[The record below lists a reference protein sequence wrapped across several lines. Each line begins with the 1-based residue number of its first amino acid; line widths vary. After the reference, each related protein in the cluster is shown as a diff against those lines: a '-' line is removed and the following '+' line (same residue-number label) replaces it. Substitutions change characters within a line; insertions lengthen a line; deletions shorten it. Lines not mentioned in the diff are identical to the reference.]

1 LALAVAERS
10 QGTNISEARSAVVI
24 NFSLTLV
31 LINVVAVGFDVMIS
45 KCEIAGIESELS
57 AGHPIPAS
65 FVRGSNK
72 GPKLGFFGR
81 FSGVSLK

>member
-1 LALAVAERS
+1 
-10 QGTNISEARSAVVI
+10 
-24 NFSLTLV
+24 
-31 LINVVAVGFDVMIS
+31 VMIS

>member
-1 LALAVAERS
+1 MKTSSASAAVIAWSIGLVPR
-10 QGTNISEARSAVVI
+10 NA
-24 NFSLTLV
+24 LV

-57 AGHPIPAS
+57 VGHPIPAS